1 MREKCYE
8 IIRSECSDFPAA
20 CRRTCVMG
28 VPLAELGSAL
38 LPGSAGQPRC
48 RTAYAAVSRYTAPRV
63 SRRDVSRGAALDNQ
77 RRGRPALRSCA
88 PLRSGLTHK
97 SRSAN
102 LTWLISPLLN
112 LDQSPSLF
120 LHGKPLFRVSLLDKG
135 LCKVPERSML
145 CLPGWGKRS
154 LQLRQRSRPS
164 LNGSLQSRC
173 TARVPPNRG
182 LDACSHFHL
191 GGHPAQP
198 SKRICFFP

>member
-1 MREKCYE
+1 MKLLEVNVPISRLPAVGHVLWA
-8 IIRSECSDFPAA
+8 FPSPSSGRPSLRA
-20 CRRTCVMG
+20 RLVS
-28 VPLAELGSAL
+28 LG
-38 LPGSAGQPRC
+38 AGPP
-48 RTAYAAVSRYTAPRV
+48 YAAVSRYTAPRV
-63 SRRDVSRGAALDNQ
+63 SRRDVPRGAALDNQ